1 MFLKRGEFLLVSLNY
16 IYTIN
21 VFKRRR
27 VSSVKFKLYLH
38 YVFKS
43 RQVSFG
49 KFTQVK
55 LILQR
60 VWWIRPS
67 VRGGH
72 RFCFSGT
79 APEIPKINIV
89 T

>member
-1 MFLKRGEFLLVSLNY
+1 MEVSTLWFLLVSLNY
-16 IYTIN
+16 NYTIN
-21 VFKRRR
+21 VFKTRR
-27 VSSVKFKLYLH
+27 
-38 YVFKS
+38 
-43 RQVSFG
+43 VSFG

-72 RFCFSGT
+72 RFCFFGT
-79 APEIPKINIV
+79 APEIPNKYCYLNRSAKQGPNR
-89 T
+89 